1 MKKVLTT
8 IIIISIFETAIVAQ
22 NNFTKSIPV
31 RQNQKVYME
40 FQYPELIKVST
51 WDNNEILF
59 TGQVSINLG
68 KNNDAFEITVQE
80 SDQNLNIESL
90 IRNKNQLP
98 RNIIIKKDGQK
109 YLFEGADWNS
119 SEIQEFYEEH
129 GKDNISWISNGIDIE
144 VILEIKIPRH
154 IELDIYS
161 KHGMIEILDLPATL
175 IANSKHRGVDLSVPS
190 GAKYK
195 FELNTKHG
203 EVYSNLDLDFDK
215 GYGTTKPYNWSRI
228 LANLNGGGKKIILET
243 QHGNLYLRTKK

>member
-1 MKKVLTT
+1 MKKVLFTL
-8 IIIISIFETAIVAQ
+8 IITLLFETAIVAQ
-22 NNFTKSIPV
+22 NNFSKSIPV
-31 RQNQKVYME
+31 SQNQKVYME

-51 WDNNEILF
+51 WDKNEILF

-68 KNNDAFEITVQE
+68 KNNDAFEIKVQE

-90 IRNKNQLP
+90 IRDKDKLP
-98 RNIIIKKDGQK
+98 RNIVINKDGQK

-119 SEIQEFYEEH
+119 PALQKFYEEH
-129 GKDNISWISNGIDIE
+129 GRDNISWVSNGIDID
-144 VILEIKIPRH
+144 VTLEIKIPRH

-175 IANSKHRGVDLSVPS
+175 TANSKHRGVDLSVPT

-203 EVYSNLDLDFDK
+203 DVYTNLDLDFDK
-215 GYGTTKPYNWSRI
+215 GNRKSKPYNWSRI
-228 LANLNGGGKKIILET
+228 VASLNGGDKKITLET
-243 QHGNLYLRTKK
+243 QHGNLYLRTKN

>member
-1 MKKVLTT
+1 MKKVLFTL
-8 IIIISIFETAIVAQ
+8 IITLLFETAIVAQ

-31 RQNQKVYME
+31 SQNQKVYME

-51 WDNNEILF
+51 WDKNEILF

-68 KNNDAFEITVQE
+68 KNNDAFEIKVQE

-90 IRNKNQLP
+90 IRDKDKLP
-98 RNIIIKKDGQK
+98 RNIVINKDGQK

-119 SEIQEFYEEH
+119 PALQKFYEEH
-129 GKDNISWISNGIDIE
+129 GRDNISWVSNGIDID
-144 VILEIKIPRH
+144 VILEVKIPRN
-154 IELDIYS
+154 IELNIYS

-175 IANSKHRGVDLSVPS
+175 TANSKHRGVDLSVPT

-203 EVYSNLDLDFDK
+203 EVYTNLDLD
-215 GYGTTKPYNWSRI
+215 T
-228 LANLNGGGKKIILET
+228 E
-243 QHGNLYLRTKK
+243 LRNA

>member
-1 MKKVLTT
+1 MKKVLITL
-8 IIIISIFETAIVAQ
+8 IITALFETVIVAQ

-31 RQNQKVYME
+31 SQNQKVIME

-51 WDNNEILF
+51 WDNNEILI

-68 KNNDAFEITVQE
+68 KNNDAFEIKVQE

-90 IRNKNQLP
+90 IRDKDKLP
-98 RNIIIKKDGQK
+98 RNIVINKDGQK

-119 SEIQEFYEEH
+119 PALQKFYEEH
-129 GKDNISWISNGIDIE
+129 GRDNISWVSNGIDIE

-161 KHGMIEILDLPATL
+161 KHGMIEIFDMPATL
-175 IANSKHRGVDLSVPS
+175 TANSKHRGVDLSVPT

-203 EVYSNLDLDFDK
+203 EVYTNLNLDFDK
-215 GYGTTKPYNWSRI
+215 GNSKSKPYNWSRVV
-228 LANLNGGGKKIILET
+228 ASLNGGDKKITLET
-243 QHGNLYLRTKK
+243 QHGNLYLRTKN